1 MAAWL
6 HDLERMGSMFG
17 GVLQNCPGSE
27 NLRKQQRQIGS
38 STFGNQVK
46 PLPTSQRSP
55 LSFWKR
61 LVLATY

>member
-6 HDLERMGSMFG
+6 HDLERMGSTFG
-17 GVLQNCPGSE
+17 GELQNCPGSE

-46 PLPTSQRSP
+46 PLSVLSP